1 MKNYINILI
10 ISILFLGGKAYC
22 ASDGFDKVKCGA
34 DIPKA
39 LIGQFM
45 PDERVVVL
53 ERKHK
58 NLGLKDLGADIISE
72 NLNTIYWMICGKRFV
87 VLDDGGFVRDV
98 MQLSSIADDASEYT
112 GKCTSNNKELPE
124 IVFAILENKTVKS
137 AWEINR
143 KKGFVKLPTNGLQCQ

>member
-1 MKNYINILI
+1 MKKHINILI
-10 ISILFLGGKAYC
+10 IGVLFLSGKACY

-39 LIGQFM
+39 LIGQLM
-45 PDERVVVL
+45 PNESVVVL

-58 NLGLKDLGADIISE
+58 ALGLKDLGADIISE
-72 NLNTIYWMICGKRFV
+72 KLNTIYWMICGKRFI
-87 VLDDGGFVRDV
+87 VLQDGNFVRDV
-98 MQLSSIADDASEYT
+98 MQISTIPDDASEYT
-112 GKCTSNNKELPE
+112 GKCKSNDTELPE
-124 IVFAILENKTVKS
+124 IVFAILENKIVKS